1 MNLNRARAHDQYLL
15 GRHFLERGSADGY
28 GRAVQSLERAVALD
42 PAYTPACA
50 ALAAPSFWAAD
61 QNPTSYDPKKYMPA
75 AQSAA
80 EKAVALAPD
89 FARGYAPQ
97 VRPIPAKGPR
107 RLALCGAAAQD
118 ELAGE
123 LSA

>member
-42 PAYTPACA
+42 PAYAPACA

-80 EKAVALAPD
+80 EKVVALAPD
-89 FARGYAPQ
+89 FARGYALKYDPFLRK
-97 VRPIPAKGPR
+97 VRGDSRYA
-107 RLALCGAAAQD
+107 AL
-118 ELAGE
+118 LRKMN
-123 LSA
+123 LPVN